1 MSKISSYQKLMAK
14 NKELQKEIF
23 TLVAESDSFEAMEI
37 RSRYSM
43 IYDFSRAMLFGSNQ
57 KRNRL

>member
-1 MSKISSYQKLMAK
+1 MSKISSYQKLVAK

-23 TLVAESDSFEAMEI
+23 TLVVDSDSFQAMEI

-43 IYDFSRAMLFGSNQ
+43 IYDLARAVLFGSNH
-57 KRNRL
+57 KRNSL